1 MPTIKEQE
9 DLMHIIHDIVK
20 IGVSISSL
28 EWLLKNM
35 NERFGITNVKN
46 ILNSRMKN
54 ERYSENFDY
63 PLSKVVYEDISI
75 IDTHEQFYERKLKV
89 IQLLVAN
96 GANLNCLKEK
106 YNYHTNPLSLDDLLE
121 FKTIDKKIYDYLKTI
136 VIDI

>member
-9 DLMHIIHDIVK
+9 DFMHMIHDVVK

-28 EWLLKNM
+28 EWSLKSM
-35 NERFGITNVKN
+35 NEKFGITNTKN
-46 ILNSRMKN
+46 ILNSKMKN

-75 IDTHEQFYERKLKV
+75 IDTREQFYERKLKV

-106 YNYHTNPLSLDDLLE
+106 YNYHTNPSSLDDLLE

>member
-9 DLMHIIHDIVK
+9 DFMHMIHDVVK

-28 EWLLKNM
+28 EWSLKSM
-35 NERFGITNVKN
+35 NERSGITNVKN

-63 PLSKVVYEDISI
+63 PLSKVVYSDISI
-75 IDTHEQFYERKLKV
+75 IDTREQFYERKLKV

-106 YNYHTNPLSLDDLLE
+106 YNYHTNASSLDDLLE
-121 FKTIDKKIYDYLKTI
+121 FKTIDKKIYDYLKI
-136 VIDI
+136 IIIDI

>member
-28 EWLLKNM
+28 DWLLKNM
-35 NERFGITNVKN
+35 
-46 ILNSRMKN
+46 N

-63 PLSKVVYEDISI
+63 PLSKVVYADISI

>member
-54 ERYSENFDY
+54 ERYSENFEY
-63 PLSKVVYEDISI
+63 PLAKAVYEDISML
-75 IDTHEQFYERKLKV
+75 DTREQFFDRKLKV

-96 GANLNCLKEK
+96 GASINCLKEK
-106 YNYHTNPLSLDDLLE
+106 YNYHLNPLTLDDLLE
-121 FKTIDKKIYDYLKTI
+121 YKVIDKKIYDYLKII